1 MARSSDT
8 ASATI
13 TGNERMTR
21 PSRPSPALLLAGLL
35 VLVAVAVV
43 GVLFASTTS
52 QHRAAPATLRTIAR
66 RPAATVVGTP
76 AARASKARYGGLPSW
91 LPAAKVRVGRIVTAT
106 PSHPRLAV
114 EGDTVAVRLPG
125 GGAMTTAVG
134 PAVPQAGRFPVPE
147 TTPCQFTVTFAAVR
161 GSVPISAGAF
171 SILGENGQRYAPR
184 LALREGGRLPRRIVA
199 GHPVTL
205 TLSAVLPTGNGQLRW
220 APLGARPIAS
230 WDFAVEID

>member
-8 ASATI
+8 I
-13 TGNERMTR
+13 TGDERVTT
-21 PSRPSPALLLAGLL
+21 PSRARPALLLAGLL
-35 VLVAVAVV
+35 VAVAVAVV
-43 GVLFASTTS
+43 GVLAASTTS
-52 QHRAAPATLRTIAR
+52 QHRAAPATLRTIAQ

-76 AARASKARYGGLPSW
+76 AARASKATYGGLPSW

-106 PSHPRLAV
+106 PSQPRLAV

-134 PAVPQAGRFPVPE
+134 PAVPQAGRFPVPQ
-147 TTPCQFTVTFAAVR
+147 TTPCRFTVTFAAVR

-171 SILGENGQRYAPR
+171 SILAEDGRHHAAR
-184 LALREGGRLPRRIVA
+184 LAVRGGGRAPRRIVA

-205 TLSAVLPTGNGQLRW
+205 TLSAVLPTGNGQLGW
-220 APLGARPIAS
+220 APLGGRPIAS